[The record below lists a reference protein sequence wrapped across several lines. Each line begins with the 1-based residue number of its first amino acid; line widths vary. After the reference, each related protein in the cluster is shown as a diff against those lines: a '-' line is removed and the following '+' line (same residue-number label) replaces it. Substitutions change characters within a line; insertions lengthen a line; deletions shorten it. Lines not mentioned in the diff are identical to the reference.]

1 MCTIM
6 SRLTLENNVDF
17 GGREEELLK
26 NSKKYSIKISMI
38 KPYHCVDFWAKEP
51 DVNNAL
57 EVFIDQLFSINPSE
71 YFKIEVSES

>member
-1 MCTIM
+1 MEKK
-6 SRLTLENNVDF
+6 LGDHEEKPLNN
-17 GGREEELLK
+17 L
-26 NSKKYSIKISMI
+26 KKYRINISMI
-38 KPYHCVDFWAKEP
+38 KPYHYVDFWGKEP